1 MIDTSELMSEKN
13 RIALCIPNRSGTEI
27 TLEWAMFFRK
37 LILPPGSE
45 IFVRSRGTVD
55 VARNLLVKKALDRGF
70 DYIGFLDSDVKCP
83 EDAFI
88 RMLAHQ
94 KPFISG
100 LYRAKKDA
108 EIDGKKMWNAY
119 VYNADRDGYVPII
132 GWAEDGILTADIV
145 GAGLMLI
152 HRCVFDH
159 IPFPWFQ
166 WTQDTEVIG
175 RGMSEDFDFCV
186 KMKDVGIPCLI
197 DNTIL
202 ATHICGEMKIL
213 PDGTVTLL
221 DV

>member
-1 MIDTSELMSEKN
+1 MIDTSELMSKKN

-37 LILPPGSE
+37 LILPEGSE
-45 IFVRSRGTVD
+45 ILVHSRGTVD

-94 KPFISG
+94 KPFMAG
-100 LYRAKKDA
+100 LYRAKKNV
-108 EIDGKKMWNAY
+108 EIDGKKMWNAF
-119 VYNADRDGYVPII
+119 VYDAEREGYVPIVD
-132 GWAEDGILTADIV
+132 GEEDGILTVDII

-152 HRCVFDH
+152 HRCVFDG
-159 IPFPWFQ
+159 IPFPWFR
-166 WTQDTEVIG
+166 WTKDLDVIG
-175 RGMSEDFDFCV
+175 HGMSEDFDFCV
-186 KMKDVGIPCLI
+186 KMKDAGIPCLV

-213 PDGTVTLL
+213 PDGSVTLL
-221 DV
+221 EI